1 MSVKKQVMDEDEIAI
16 KPDETSEGVSK
27 KVVTQKFRQRSEAAQ
42 EIISRQPGFVEKWAL
57 VFFLCF
63 LLLLFAGTWFIRY
76 PDIIEA
82 TGTLTANNA
91 PKEIIPLTEGRL
103 IRLFVKNGDNI
114 RKGEMIGWIESTANT
129 EEVLDLSKNLDTALA
144 LLTGNN
150 ERSLSGLFDDPY
162 QNLGELQSAYQT
174 FIAAWQQYGDY
185 RLNGFYSRKKA
196 MLLKDAITLRAMKE
210 TLKQQKQLTKQ
221 VNDSSATTLKMNKI
235 LLDEK
240 VISPE
245 EYRTAINAYL
255 NKKMAIPQFNASILS
270 NENQQREKTKEL
282 QQLDHDMQQQ
292 KLIFVQALHTLKSN
306 VDDWKHKYILQSP
319 INGTVFFS
327 LPLQQNKFIQQ
338 GQLLGYVN
346 PDSSLFYAE
355 IYIPQNNFG
364 KADTGMQVQ
373 LRFDAYPYEETG
385 FVKGKLSYISKIAAD
400 SGFYAKV
407 RLDNGLIT
415 NLKNHIQ
422 YKNGLKAEALVITKN
437 MRLLQR
443 IYYSIVKATSIG
455 K

>member
-1 MSVKKQVMDEDEIAI
+1 
-16 KPDETSEGVSK
+16 
-27 KVVTQKFRQRSEAAQ
+27 
-42 EIISRQPGFVEKWAL
+42 
-57 VFFLCF
+57 
-63 LLLLFAGTWFIRY
+63 
-76 PDIIEA
+76 
-82 TGTLTANNA
+82 
-91 PKEIIPLTEGRL
+91 
-103 IRLFVKNGDNI
+103 
-114 RKGEMIGWIESTANT
+114 
-129 EEVLDLSKNLDTALA
+129 
-144 LLTGNN
+144 
-150 ERSLSGLFDDPY
+150 
-162 QNLGELQSAYQT
+162 
-174 FIAAWQQYGDY
+174 
-185 RLNGFYSRKKA
+185 
-196 MLLKDAITLRAMKE
+196 
-210 TLKQQKQLTKQ
+210 
-221 VNDSSATTLKMNKI
+221 MNKI

-240 VISPE
+240 VISPD

-346 PDSSLFYAE
+346 PASSLFYAE